1 MISFLVLVAIAN
13 VTIPRADQGNI
24 MAWQEPDPHAV
35 DLQGRAAHWYRAVM
49 HGACVRLDFGGRLEA
64 GSQILSRA
72 GVCAIK
78 MLVTAAGPP
87 AKR

>member
-1 MISFLVLVAIAN
+1 MTAFRMLVAIAN
-13 VTIPRADQGNI
+13 VTVPRADQGNI
-24 MAWQEPDPHAV
+24 MAWQGPDAHPV
-35 DLQGRAAHWYRAVM
+35 DLQDRAPHWYRAVM